1 MAVEVRQEL
10 HEVMNEQNRYGYIQ
24 QWKNILDTD
33 VLRGNL
39 NLIAMYIMVYE
50 LLEDIIISKPKDFY
64 TLIEFDEEAQRNYKQ
79 NVLSLYDMNACPKI
93 NTKNQ
98 ALIASLIWFKTAG
111 AIDDDDINIFAEA
124 RTLRNEITH
133 EMIVTITVGTENIV
147 EQFALMYGLFCKIEK
162 WWILEYEVPISDKF
176 KPEEIEK
183 DGVMS
188 GNMILLDIII
198 DILTNNSNVHFKEAC
213 EKFGVPVK

>member
-1 MAVEVRQEL
+1 MPME
-10 HEVMNEQNRYGYIQ
+10 EQKEYDYIQ

-33 VLRGNL
+33 VLRGNI

-64 TLIEFDEEAQRNYKQ
+64 TLIDFDEEAQRKYKKY
-79 NVLSLYDMNACPKI
+79 VLSLYNKNAFPKI
-93 NTKNQ
+93 NTRNQ
-98 ALIASLIWFKTAG
+98 SLIASLIWFKNAG
-111 AIDDDDINIFAEA
+111 AIDDNDINIFAEA

-133 EMIVTITVGTENIV
+133 EMISTVTEGTEKMDDLFV
-147 EQFALMYGLFCKIEK
+147 LMYRLFCKIEK
-162 WWILEYEVPISDKF
+162 WWILEYEVPISGQY
-176 KPEEIEK
+176 KPEEIDE

-188 GNMILLDIII
+188 GNMVLLEIII
-198 DILTNNSNVHFKEAC
+198 DILANNSNSHFKEAC

>member
-1 MAVEVRQEL
+1 MSME
-10 HEVMNEQNRYGYIQ
+10 EQKEYDYIQ

-33 VLRGNL
+33 VLRGNI
-39 NLIAMYIMVYE
+39 NLIAMFIMVYE

-64 TLIEFDEEAQRNYKQ
+64 TLIEFDEEAQKNYKKY
-79 NVLSLYDMNACPKI
+79 VLSLYDKNACPKI

-111 AIDDDDINIFAEA
+111 AIDDNDINTFAEA
-124 RTLRNEITH
+124 RILRNEMTH
-133 EMIVTITVGTENIV
+133 EMISTVTEGTEKLDDLFV
-147 EQFALMYGLFCKIEK
+147 LMYRLFCKIEK
-162 WWILEYEVPISDKF
+162 WWILEYEVPISGQF
-176 KPEEIEK
+176 KPEEIDE

-188 GNMILLDIII
+188 GNMVLLEVII
-198 DILTNNSNVHFKEAC
+198 DILVNNSNVHFKEAC